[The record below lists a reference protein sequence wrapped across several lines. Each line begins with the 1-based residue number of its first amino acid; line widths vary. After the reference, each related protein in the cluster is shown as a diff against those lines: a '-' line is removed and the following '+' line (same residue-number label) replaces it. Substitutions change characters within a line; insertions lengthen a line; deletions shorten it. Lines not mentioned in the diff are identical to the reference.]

1 MRFDAATYVANF
13 PITPYGGLFL
23 AALGLCLILGAFVS
37 RGRMILVGIGF
48 ALGVAAMMLF
58 GAKFAAGLGPP
69 NQFQVGSLA
78 LAVVLEVAAFAV
90 FMPKLR
96 IHGARATLLGMLA
109 IVGVHFI
116 VMLPAFGP
124 LIGALGALCALNA
137 AAAWRAPFYPSG
149 AVWFVDGVLKL
160 GFGALMLRSSPCFR

>member
-1 MRFDAATYVANF
+1 MPFDTAAYVANY

-23 AALGLCLILGAFVS
+23 ATLGLSIILGAFVA
-37 RGRMILVGIGF
+37 RGRMVLVGIGF
-48 ALGVAAMMLF
+48 ALGVAAATLF
-58 GAKFAAGLGPP
+58 GVKFAAGLGPP
-69 NQFQVGSLA
+69 SQFQVGSLV
-78 LAVVLEVAAFAV
+78 LAVVLEVAAFAT
-90 FMPKLR
+90 FMPKLSVR
-96 IHGARATLLGMLA
+96 GERAVLLGTLA

-137 AAAWRAPFYPSG
+137 AAAWPAPFYPSG

-160 GFGALMLRSSPCFR
+160 GFGAMMLLTSPFFR